1 MRIRSSTP
9 LRAVVPV
16 LVPLLAASALGLSAC
31 GGGDDSSSGNTTPSD
46 VDLEVVALDGIKW
59 EKDEYS
65 VAAGD
70 VRAALRNASS
80 LPHNL
85 HFIDADGVE
94 NLVVLDAP
102 SRGDVDIDDV
112 QLDAGTYSLIC
123 TVPGHSNMKATLTV
137 N

>member
-1 MRIRSSTP
+1 MRIRSLT
-9 LRAVVPV
+9 PV
-16 LVPLLAASALGLSAC
+16 LVPLLAAGALGLSAC
-31 GGGDDSSSGNTTPSD
+31 GGDDDTSSSAESTPSEF
-46 VDLEVVALDGIKW
+46 DLEVVALDGIKW

-70 VRAALRNASS
+70 ITAALRNNSS

-94 NLVVLDAP
+94 NPTILDAP
-102 SRGDVDIDDV
+102 SRGDVDSGDY
-112 QLDAGTYSLIC
+112 QLEAGTYTLIC
-123 TVPGHSNMKATLTV
+123 SIPGHSNMKATLTV